1 MSEYIE
7 VLAIVEGATEEK
19 SVRTILAPHL
29 GYRALGVETRIGKRG
44 MNTLLCIYTVFF
56 GEYSMLHVPARP
68 GLARDDQSYF
78 LSCKNIT

>member
-56 GEYSMLHVPARP
+56 R
-68 GLARDDQSYF
+68 
-78 LSCKNIT
+78 